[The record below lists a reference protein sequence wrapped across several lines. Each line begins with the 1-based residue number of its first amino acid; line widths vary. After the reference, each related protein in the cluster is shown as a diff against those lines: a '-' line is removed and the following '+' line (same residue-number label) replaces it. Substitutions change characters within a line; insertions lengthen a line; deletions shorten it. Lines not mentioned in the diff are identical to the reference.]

1 MTMYIEAYQMLN
13 NEPFQ
18 PDTSI
23 NQVQLKNTISENINT
38 IINDLYSKHKTY
50 KEQMIETNIDE
61 IFKNNNE
68 TNIQSVSNLKY
79 LIDNLNSVLSIIQ
92 KEKKELVLTDKHSK
106 EFGIYIETDVN
117 FNDRFFVHISNNIIP
132 NLYWQSTIQ
141 WIEV

>member
-1 MTMYIEAYQMLN
+1 
-13 NEPFQ
+13 
-18 PDTSI
+18 
-23 NQVQLKNTISENINT
+23 
-38 IINDLYSKHKTY
+38 
-50 KEQMIETNIDE
+50 MIETNIDE

>member
-1 MTMYIEAYQMLN
+1 MYIEAYQMLD

-23 NQVQLKNTISENINT
+23 NQVQLKNTISENINI
-38 IINDLYSKHKTY
+38 IINDLYAKQKTY

-79 LIDNLNSVLSIIQ
+79 IIENLNLVLLIIQ
-92 KEKKELVLTDKHSK
+92 KEKKELFLTDKDSK
-106 EFGIYIETDVN
+106 EFGVYIKPDVN
-117 FNDRFFVHISNNIIP
+117 FNNRFFVHISNNIIP

>member
-1 MTMYIEAYQMLN
+1 MYIEAYQMLN

-23 NQVQLKNTISENINT
+23 TQVQLKNTISENINI
-38 IINDLYSKHKTY
+38 IINDLYWKHKTY

-106 EFGIYIETDVN
+106 EFGIYIETDIN

>member
-1 MTMYIEAYQMLN
+1 MYIEAYQMLD

-23 NQVQLKNTISENINT
+23 NQVQLKNTISENIT
-38 IINDLYSKHKTY
+38 IITNDLYAKHKTY

-68 TNIQSVSNLKY
+68 TNIQSISNLKY
-79 LIDNLNSVLSIIQ
+79 IIENLNLVLLIIQ
-92 KEKKELVLTDKHSK
+92 KEKKELVLTDKYSK
-106 EFGIYIETDVN
+106 EFGVYIKPDVN

>member
-1 MTMYIEAYQMLN
+1 MYIEAYQMLD

-23 NQVQLKNTISENINT
+23 NQVQLKNTISENINI
-38 IINDLYSKHKTY
+38 IINDLYAKQKTY

-79 LIDNLNSVLSIIQ
+79 IIENLNLVLLIIQ
-92 KEKKELVLTDKHSK
+92 KEKKELFLTDKDSK
-106 EFGIYIETDVN
+106 EFGVYIKPDVN

>member
-1 MTMYIEAYQMLN
+1 MYIEAYQMLN

-23 NQVQLKNTISENINT
+23 TQVQLKNTISENINT
-38 IINDLYSKHKTY
+38 IIIDLYSKHKTY

>member
-1 MTMYIEAYQMLN
+1 MYIEAYQMLN

-23 NQVQLKNTISENINT
+23 TQVQLKNTISENIT
-38 IINDLYSKHKTY
+38 IIINDLYSKHKTY

>member
-1 MTMYIEAYQMLN
+1 MYIEAYQMLD

-23 NQVQLKNTISENINT
+23 NQVQLKNTISENINI
-38 IINDLYSKHKTY
+38 IINDLYAKQKTY

-79 LIDNLNSVLSIIQ
+79 IIENLNLVLLIIQ
-92 KEKKELVLTDKHSK
+92 KEKKELVLTDKDSK
-106 EFGIYIETDVN
+106 EFGVYIKPDVN

-141 WIEV
+141 WIEI

>member
-1 MTMYIEAYQMLN
+1 MYIEAYQMLD

-23 NQVQLKNTISENINT
+23 NQVQLKNTISENINI
-38 IINDLYSKHKTY
+38 IINDLYAKQKTY

-79 LIDNLNSVLSIIQ
+79 IIENLNLVLLIIQ
-92 KEKKELVLTDKHSK
+92 KEKKNYS
-106 EFGIYIETDVN
+106 
-117 FNDRFFVHISNNIIP
+117 
-132 NLYWQSTIQ
+132 
-141 WIEV
+141 

>member
-1 MTMYIEAYQMLN
+1 MYIEAYQMLN

-23 NQVQLKNTISENINT
+23 NQVQLKNTISENINI
-38 IINDLYSKHKTY
+38 IINDLYAKHKTY
-50 KEQMIETNIDE
+50 KEQMIETNINE
-61 IFKNNNE
+61 IFKNNNNE

-92 KEKKELVLTDKHSK
+92 KEKKKLILTDKHSK
-106 EFGIYIETDVN
+106 EFGIYIENDVN

>member
-1 MTMYIEAYQMLN
+1 MYIEAYQMLN

-23 NQVQLKNTISENINT
+23 TQVQLKNTISENINI
-38 IINDLYSKHKTY
+38 IINDLYAKHKVY
-50 KEQMIETNIDE
+50 KEQL
-61 IFKNNNE
+61 NE
-68 TNIQSVSNLKY
+68 TNINDILKNNNDTDIQNVSNLKY

>member
-1 MTMYIEAYQMLN
+1 MYIEAYQMLN

-23 NQVQLKNTISENINT
+23 TQVQLKNTISENINI
-38 IINDLYSKHKTY
+38 IINDLYAKHKVY

-68 TNIQSVSNLKY
+68 THIQSVSNLKY

-92 KEKKELVLTDKHSK
+92 KEKKELVLTDNDSK
-106 EFGIYIETDVN
+106 EFGIYIEPDVN
-117 FNDRFFVHISNNIIP
+117 FNNKFFVHISNNIIP

>member
-1 MTMYIEAYQMLN
+1 MYIEAYQMLN

-23 NQVQLKNTISENINT
+23 TQVQLKNTISENIT
-38 IINDLYSKHKTY
+38 IIINNLYSKHKTY

>member
-23 NQVQLKNTISENINT
+23 TQVQLKNTISENINT
-38 IINDLYSKHKTY
+38 IIIDLYSKHKTY

>member
-1 MTMYIEAYQMLN
+1 MYIEAYQMLD

-23 NQVQLKNTISENINT
+23 NQVQLKNTISENINI
-38 IINDLYSKHKTY
+38 IINDLYAKQKTY

-79 LIDNLNSVLSIIQ
+79 IIENLNLVLLIIQ
-92 KEKKELVLTDKHSK
+92 KEKKELVLTDKDSK
-106 EFGIYIETDVN
+106 EFGVYIKPDVN

>member
-1 MTMYIEAYQMLN
+1 MYIEAYQMLN

-23 NQVQLKNTISENINT
+23 TQVQLKNTISENINI
-38 IINDLYSKHKTY
+38 IINDLYAKHKVY

-68 TNIQSVSNLKY
+68 THIQSISNLKY

-92 KEKKELVLTDKHSK
+92 KEKKELVLTDNDSK
-106 EFGIYIETDVN
+106 EFGIYIEPDVN
-117 FNDRFFVHISNNIIP
+117 FNNKFFVHISNNIIP

>member
-1 MTMYIEAYQMLN
+1 MYIEAYQMLN

-23 NQVQLKNTISENINT
+23 TQVQLKNTISENIT
-38 IINDLYSKHKTY
+38 IIINDLYSKHKTY

-106 EFGIYIETDVN
+106 EFGIYIKTDVN
-117 FNDRFFVHISNNIIP
+117 FNDRFFIHISNNIIP

>member
-1 MTMYIEAYQMLN
+1 MYIEAYQMFD

-23 NQVQLKNTISENINT
+23 NQVQLKNTISENINI
-38 IINDLYSKHKTY
+38 IINDLYAKQKTY

-79 LIDNLNSVLSIIQ
+79 IIENLNLVLLIIQ
-92 KEKKELVLTDKHSK
+92 KEKKELVLTDKDSK
-106 EFGIYIETDVN
+106 EFGVYIKPDVN
-117 FNDRFFVHISNNIIP
+117 FNDRFVVHISNNIIP

>member
-1 MTMYIEAYQMLN
+1 MYIEAYQMLN

-23 NQVQLKNTISENINT
+23 TQVQLKNTISENINI

-106 EFGIYIETDVN
+106 EFGIYIETDIN

>member
-1 MTMYIEAYQMLN
+1 MYIEAYQMLD

-23 NQVQLKNTISENINT
+23 NQVQLINTISENIT
-38 IINDLYSKHKTY
+38 IIINDLYAKHKTY

-68 TNIQSVSNLKY
+68 TNIQSMSNLKY
-79 LIDNLNSVLSIIQ
+79 IIENLNLILLIIQ
-92 KEKKELVLTDKHSK
+92 KEKKELVLTDKDSK
-106 EFGIYIETDVN
+106 EFGVYIKPDVN

>member
-1 MTMYIEAYQMLN
+1 MYIEAYQMLD

-23 NQVQLKNTISENINT
+23 NQAQLKNTISENIT
-38 IINDLYSKHKTY
+38 IIINDLYAKHKTY
-50 KEQMIETNIDE
+50 KEQMIETNINE
-61 IFKNNNE
+61 IFKNNNNNE

-79 LIDNLNSVLSIIQ
+79 IIENLNLVLLIIQ
-92 KEKKELVLTDKHSK
+92 KEKKELVLTDKDSK
-106 EFGIYIETDVN
+106 EFGIYIKPDVN